1 MLSRLHEAARRVEG
15 VEQKLL
21 LIHGELLD
29 VSGDWE
35 NYGEEEARRYM
46 PMWLSMFKD
55 LPWNYTQIALKVLD
69 SLTQREEER
78 ISSLFGDESDVSKVF
93 SSFTH
98 GDYTAVRYIPD
109 KQAIEVD
116 RRDGIT
122 LEPWKLSGGTY
133 DQLYLAIRVA
143 LAKQVLGEDQGFF
156 LFDDPFVKSD
166 PVRLRVQITNLW
178 ELVQNGWQIIYFSTK
193 PEVREE
199 LNNLFNPNDFQLMEL
214 PPAPFKQDLS
224 S

>member
-1 MLSRLHEAARRVEG
+1 M
-15 VEQKLL
+15 Q
-21 LIHGELLD
+21 
-29 VSGDWE
+29 
-35 NYGEEEARRYM
+35 YEEEEDRRNNA
-46 PMWLSMFKD
+46 L
-55 LPWNYTQIALKVLD
+55 IAIKVLD
-69 SLTQREEER
+69 SLAQREEER
-78 ISSLFGDESDVSKVF
+78 VSSLFGEESDVSKVF

-143 LAKQVLGEDQGFF
+143 LAKQVIGEDQGFF

-166 PVRLRVQITNLW
+166 PFRLRVQITNLY
-178 ELVQNGWQIIYFSTK
+178 ELVQNGWQVIYFSTK
-193 PEVREE
+193 PEVREK
-199 LNNLFNPNDFQLMEL
+199 LNDLLNSRDFHIIEL
-214 PPAPFKQDLS
+214 PPAPFKQDSLS
-224 S
+224 